1 MSAGL
6 PQPHNPANDSGSET
20 DNEYKAVNPP
30 VKNKKKDHKA
40 RRKQRERLEEK
51 ERLKREKIDKKKI
64 TDLYRWGA
72 FDFVTRY
79 LASFVDVE
87 FC

>member
-6 PQPHNPANDSGSET
+6 PQPHNPSNDPSDPET

-64 TDLYRWGA
+64 TDLYK
-72 FDFVTRY
+72 
-79 LASFVDVE
+79 
-87 FC
+87 

>member
-6 PQPHNPANDSGSET
+6 PQPHNPSNDASDPET

-64 TDLYRWGA
+64 TDLYK
-72 FDFVTRY
+72 
-79 LASFVDVE
+79 
-87 FC
+87 